1 MERIKKWPRA
11 ELLIFTII
19 TIMNM
24 LPFVA
29 TRFFPS
35 MDGASHLSNANII
48 SQLIFHNNSLFHQF
62 FMINPEPVPN
72 WTAHLLIA
80 LLTIVMPAFLAEK
93 LMIILLLIGT
103 PFAFRTLMQTVSPKN
118 TLFSFLIFPFTHSM
132 FFFFGFFNFC
142 MAILFYLITFNYWL
156 RHEHEIWKI
165 KKIVTLLLLVTLTYF
180 SHIVIFGTLLLTISF
195 QIITGVIAG
204 ILSGEH
210 EKKMI
215 LRQFLNKALAV
226 TLTAILPILLFVYF
240 FYSRPGIREI
250 THHTPKEL
258 INDLVTI
265 RPLISLNLG
274 LEGKKTIILFYLFVV
289 LTGVGVLVFLRNA
302 FLKIFQKNSVK
313 PEENKKQLPGSNFW
327 WLFISMSILLVLYFK
342 LPDAYG
348 TASYINLRIGFVF
361 FLLTILWLSTFRI
374 PWYFGLIAAITGLYV
389 NTMLIRYNAGGIKEM
404 GKLAVSCNKAADFIA
419 PNSVVLPIYCLNKWF
434 AGHFVDYLA
443 IDKPIV
449 MVYNYECESGYFP
462 VKWNE
467 KSKPNY
473 YLGNP
478 AIPEKFVN
486 FELTKGNPYLRL
498 DYVFIMGLCDPAE
511 DRFFIKLNKIL
522 SEDFVR
528 VYSAD
533 SCSLYKNKMVKIQ

>member
-1 MERIKKWPRA
+1 
-11 ELLIFTII
+11 
-19 TIMNM
+19 
-24 LPFVA
+24 
-29 TRFFPS
+29 
-35 MDGASHLSNANII
+35 
-48 SQLIFHNNSLFHQF
+48 
-62 FMINPEPVPN
+62 
-72 WTAHLLIA
+72 
-80 LLTIVMPAFLAEK
+80 
-93 LMIILLLIGT
+93 
-103 PFAFRTLMQTVSPKN
+103 
-118 TLFSFLIFPFTHSM
+118 
-132 FFFFGFFNFC
+132 
-142 MAILFYLITFNYWL
+142 
-156 RHEHEIWKI
+156 
-165 KKIVTLLLLVTLTYF
+165 
-180 SHIVIFGTLLLTISF
+180 
-195 QIITGVIAG
+195 
-204 ILSGEH
+204 
-210 EKKMI
+210 
-215 LRQFLNKALAV
+215 
-226 TLTAILPILLFVYF
+226 
-240 FYSRPGIREI
+240 
-250 THHTPKEL
+250 
-258 INDLVTI
+258 
-265 RPLISLNLG
+265 
-274 LEGKKTIILFYLFVV
+274 
-289 LTGVGVLVFLRNA
+289 
-302 FLKIFQKNSVK
+302 
-313 PEENKKQLPGSNFW
+313 
-327 WLFISMSILLVLYFK
+327 MSILLVLYFK